1 MSTPITIALC
11 ERTIQD
17 NMSMEHAQLE
27 DELLATVSQCQQKT
41 CAPDVSA
48 NNIGNIA
55 NMESTCTF
63 TASVCHQIVQ
73 L

>member
-11 ERTIQD
+11 ERTRQQD

-48 NNIGNIA
+48 N
-55 NMESTCTF
+55 MESTCTF